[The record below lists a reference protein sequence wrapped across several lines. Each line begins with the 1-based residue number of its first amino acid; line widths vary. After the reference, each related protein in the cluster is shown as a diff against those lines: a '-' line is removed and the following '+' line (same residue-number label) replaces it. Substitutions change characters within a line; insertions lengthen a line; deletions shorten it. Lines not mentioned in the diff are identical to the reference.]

1 MSNYLSLFLISLSI
15 ILKKSILTFRFR
27 SSASHSIPGD
37 RRETSRHS
45 LLTFD
50 VKDKGRGISE
60 KKILQTKLK
69 RKNCTAV
76 ELDAAAAL
84 FSKILSCVLQYF
96 QQLKIG
102 LFLFLISCSQAFCFL
117 SRERRAHAGSARK
130 KIKKPLGIYR
140 PQEEEKRHDFD
151 QFGANNK
158 QLSCLNFSAVQKENA
173 TRINALHSPLPPAH
187 PQKRA

>member
-76 ELDAAAAL
+76 ELDAAASL

-96 QQLKIG
+96 QQLRIG
-102 LFLFLISCSQAFCFL
+102 IFLFPNFL
-117 SRERRAHAGSARK
+117 FTD
-130 KIKKPLGIYR
+130 L
-140 PQEEEKRHDFD
+140 
-151 QFGANNK
+151 
-158 QLSCLNFSAVQKENA
+158 LFS
-173 TRINALHSPLPPAH
+173 L
-187 PQKRA
+187 